1 MSNPRELAI
10 TILVKTQAGS
20 YGNLLLNRYLTM
32 NMPQKNRALITELV
46 YGVIQNKLRLDY
58 IISQFSK
65 IRLSK
70 MSPFVKN
77 AIRLGIYQLFFL
89 DKVPD
94 FAAVNESVNLVKMHE
109 GKRAANFTNAILR
122 NVLRKKDKIS
132 YPNRNKDIVKYLS
145 IYYSFPTWL
154 ITRWLDLFGTD
165 FTEDLCKAF
174 NERPKLC
181 IRVNTLLT
189 NKEELLKQLSTEGV
203 NTIPGRLAQEAL
215 YILDSPPINQLKS

>member
-1 MSNPRELAI
+1 M
-10 TILVKTQAGS
+10 
-20 YGNLLLNRYLTM
+20 
-32 NMPQKNRALITELV
+32 V

-122 NVLRKKDKIS
+122 NVLRKK
-132 YPNRNKDIVKYLS
+132 
-145 IYYSFPTWL
+145 
-154 ITRWLDLFGTD
+154 TRYH
-165 FTEDLCKAF
+165 
-174 NERPKLC
+174 
-181 IRVNTLLT
+181 IRI
-189 NKEELLKQLSTEGV
+189 EIQ
-203 NTIPGRLAQEAL
+203 
-215 YILDSPPINQLKS
+215 IL